1 MIPFVDTW
9 WFQTMGWV
17 GSGLV
22 VASLIVPNAFK
33 FRWLNF
39 AGSLLSTFWNLA
51 AGIWPFVAMNGAIAI
66 INIYW
71 LRRLYREKNKVEPD
85 EVLAEPIPSNTEPLL
100 SEGT

>member
-9 WFQTMGWV
+9 WFQTLGWV

-39 AGSLLSTFWNLA
+39 AGSILSTFWNLA

-66 INIYW
+66 INVYW
-71 LRRLYREKNKVEPD
+71 LLRLYREKRKD
-85 EVLAEPIPSNTEPLL
+85 ESEGDVAEPVGTYPEPLL
-100 SEGT
+100 AEG